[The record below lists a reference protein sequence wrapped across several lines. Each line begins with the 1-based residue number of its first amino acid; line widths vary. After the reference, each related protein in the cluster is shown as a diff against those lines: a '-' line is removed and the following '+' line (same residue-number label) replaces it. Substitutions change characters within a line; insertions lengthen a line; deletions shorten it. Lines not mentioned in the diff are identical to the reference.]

1 MKSEKEWINNLRN
14 RMEDYSEP
22 LPEGLW
28 DKLSKELEE
37 PKTPK
42 VIPIWRRWQ
51 AAAAVLVLLVSSL
64 TYWFWSS
71 PEADFRNQEL
81 AVEVKNTPLPA
92 QTSSLDEQVA
102 EVKHAEP
109 FQKEPVALLANVSSK
124 KSAGEVPEEI
134 VEVAPASVAL
144 AEQEAPI
151 ESVKKEKAVKQQ
163 EVSRS
168 AERSRQVKRSRAAD
182 REQMERNARALKNKS
197 DKSSGFSVG
206 VGAGNTPY
214 SSLNTFDGMGS
225 FVARSAYYTSS
236 DLSMSPINNN
246 GLAYSQVLLENAIQA
261 PQTTVKHHIPVT
273 VGLTVAWQFHEDWAL
288 ETGLNYTLLSSDIHS
303 GSKSYVEETQ
313 KLHYIGIPLKLH
325 RSIWK
330 NNWLSVY
337 ASAGGVMEKCV
348 SGNLETV
355 TVTNGGNR
363 TSENTS
369 LDVDPLQWSV
379 TAAAGA
385 QVNFTSRFGLYLEPG
400 IAYYFDDHSG
410 VDSRT
415 ILDMNG
421 AEKLLGKGDMLF
433 YPQGYSKPARVQGA
447 FVSDKEVSDVVDYL
461 KNQTLGNVYNSYA
474 EDIEEKIKNIG
485 SSGGSSGSGSG
496 GGNDRDEYFEE
507 AARFIID
514 KDKASIGMLQRVL
527 KIGFNRAARIMDQ
540 LCEYGVVGE
549 EEGTKPRKV
558 LMSMEQ
564 FEQLLEEI

>member
-124 KSAGEVPEEI
+124 RSAGEVPEEI
-134 VEVAPASVAL
+134 VEVDPASVAL
-144 AEQEAPI
+144 AEQEEPI
-151 ESVKKEKAVKQQ
+151 ESIEEKESARPQ
-163 EVSRS
+163 ELEETSA
-168 AERSRQVKRSRAAD
+168 AERSRKVKESRAAD
-182 REQMERNARALKNKS
+182 REQMERNAMALKNKS

-236 DLSMSPINNN
+236 DLNMSPINNN

-410 VDSRT
+410 VET
-415 ILDMNG
+415 IRKEHPFNFNLQ
-421 AEKLLGKGDMLF
+421 LGLRF
-433 YPQGYSKPARVQGA
+433 
-447 FVSDKEVSDVVDYL
+447 
-461 KNQTLGNVYNSYA
+461 NV
-474 EDIEEKIKNIG
+474 
-485 SSGGSSGSGSG
+485 
-496 GGNDRDEYFEE
+496 
-507 AARFIID
+507 
-514 KDKASIGMLQRVL
+514 
-527 KIGFNRAARIMDQ
+527 
-540 LCEYGVVGE
+540 
-549 EEGTKPRKV
+549 TK
-558 LMSMEQ
+558 
-564 FEQLLEEI
+564 